1 MREIKFRGKGIEEY
15 DKDKWY
21 YGYYIKLDKTT
32 YCFKEDYETNKDN
45 SEHKIV
51 FDVMTDWGLP
61 NQHKMA
67 DINIDTLGQFTG
79 LKDKNGVEIYE
90 GDLLRYSEDTS
101 EISGIDEVFYNEE
114 YGTFEVAINRKRND
128 TEVLGFYLS
137 RLGIGTKYEVI
148 GNIYESEVTND

>member
-1 MREIKFRGKGIEEY
+1 MNREIKFKIWDNAKKKFLTLKDYQELGAIEVEN
-15 DKDKWY
+15 D
-21 YGYYIKLDKTT
+21 GALTLSPRFRFLSSMMI
-32 YCFKEDYETNKDN
+32 
-45 SEHKIV
+45 
-51 FDVMTDWGLP
+51 MP
-61 NQHKMA
+61 NRFIPCQW
-67 DINIDTLGQFTG
+67 TG

-90 GDLLRYSEDTS
+90 GDLLKYSEDTS

-137 RLGIGTKYEVI
+137 RLGIGTKYVVI

>member
-1 MREIKFRGKGIEEY
+1 MREIKFRAKGIEEY

-21 YGYYIKLDKTT
+21 HGYYIKLDKTT
-32 YCFKEDYETNKDN
+32 YCFKEDYERSKNN

-79 LKDKNGVEIYE
+79 LYDKNNTPIYE
-90 GDLLRYSEDTS
+90 GDIINNKDILEDANY
-101 EISGIDEVFYNEE
+101 EVIFDNGAFY
-114 YGTFEVAINRKRND
+114 GKRKNYYFPEKDVFLKLYRVNKED
-128 TEVLGFYLS
+128 
-137 RLGIGTKYEVI
+137 IEVI
-148 GNIYESEVTND
+148 GNIFDNEEDI

>member
-1 MREIKFRGKGIEEY
+1 MKSNLLKEINYDEFVIYLQPKF
-15 DKDKWY
+15 DT
-21 YGYYIKLDKTT
+21 IKENVVGAEALIRKQING
-32 YCFKEDYETNKDN
+32 E
-45 SEHKIV
+45 IV
-51 FDVMTDWGLP
+51 MPDRFIPCQW
-61 NQHKMA
+61 
-67 DINIDTLGQFTG
+67 TG

-148 GNIYESEVTND
+148 GNIYESEVTNENK